1 MKQNISKEEL
11 NGDCRMDN
19 VIIRKLAGIGG
30 DAGNHRHIW
39 GQECRKWLTAMVLS
53 NNDTA
58 VDPIPENITYI
69 TQEK

>member
-1 MKQNISKEEL
+1 MKQKQSQKKNW

-39 GQECRKWLTAMVLS
+39 GQECRKMADCYGTV
-53 NNDTA
+53 
-58 VDPIPENITYI
+58 
-69 TQEK
+69 K